1 MHAFGIDKLAVQ
13 FSKKSPEQLEH
24 DANERQQRRWSWL
37 SIATMIVSFIHM
49 VAALSLFSDGSFFG
63 NIAAI
68 LMTALVDG
76 ATWVVANY
84 KDYSKRRNKQRS
96 WLVSTLL
103 YVALFISFSLNLA
116 YLLIH
121 RPVALPPLVAYGIAL
136 AFSLFIPLCIA
147 VASLA
152 RGELEDDKTH
162 MGDAQMPK
170 IREVADTAFV
180 PLESHNDSAS
190 VLPEPA
196 KDREIKPRAGNGK
209 SDILYNDSAKILAIL
224 RENNIQTIDNASELA
239 RQVGWSSPSTGA
251 KALAHLRANGYV
263 DERGNVVAFAQTHEV
278 QP

>member
-1 MHAFGIDKLAVQ
+1 
-13 FSKKSPEQLEH
+13 
-24 DANERQQRRWSWL
+24 
-37 SIATMIVSFIHM
+37 MIVSFIHM

-162 MGDAQMPK
+162 MVDAQMPK

-263 DERGNVVAFAQTHEV
+263 DERGNVIVFAQANMD
-278 QP
+278 